1 MPFLFINHNVI
12 NDYQHINIKSEKQ
25 FGIIP
30 SYIIA
35 HYLFK
40 AMGLVDDDY
49 AYELNKINYVM
60 LQVYP
65 YVPLINSKVLGKVFL
80 ALSRGNRHD
89 VRIRSSFDELES
101 EILTELND

>member
-35 HYLFK
+35 HYISGSLKSPFNSADIIDFLK
-40 AMGLVDDDY
+40 CLKW
-49 AYELNKINYVM
+49 L
-60 LQVYP
+60 LQ
-65 YVPLINSKVLGKVFL
+65 
-80 ALSRGNRHD
+80 
-89 VRIRSSFDELES
+89 EQ
-101 EILTELND
+101 